1 MGDGT
6 GQEKDFIWVCR
17 PESVQK
23 GFLETIQEPG
33 LKRPGCLSSGVTR
46 YKKMLCLGT
55 SGMEARPPALTEKTQ
70 TTSLQEP
77 SDGCGDFTGSSIIL
91 GEIVQSAMM
100 PSSCTSEPLVPR
112 SPRVKNKAAV
122 CPSCTPHPFIFSS
135 GPQTVRCVAVI
146 SWELSSLSLTTVS
159 ISPVQV
165 TWTKPSTFR
174 FR

>member
-1 MGDGT
+1 MGM
-6 GQEKDFIWVCR
+6 GQDKDFIWVCR

-23 GFLETIQEPG
+23 GFLETIQEPD

-70 TTSLQEP
+70 TTSLREP

-91 GEIVQSAMM
+91 SEIVPSAMM

-112 SPRVKNKAAV
+112 FPHVLKTKQLCVLRARHIPSSSPRVLKLYAV
-122 CPSCTPHPFIFSS
+122 
-135 GPQTVRCVAVI
+135 
-146 SWELSSLSLTTVS
+146 LL
-159 ISPVQV
+159 
-165 TWTKPSTFR
+165 
-174 FR
+174 

>member
-1 MGDGT
+1 M
-6 GQEKDFIWVCR
+6 CR

-77 SDGCGDFTGSSIIL
+77 SDGCGDFTGPFNHH
-91 GEIVQSAMM
+91 EKVQSAMV

-112 SPRVKNKAAV
+112 SPHVLKTKQLCVLRARHIPSSSPRVLKLDAV
-122 CPSCTPHPFIFSS
+122 
-135 GPQTVRCVAVI
+135 
-146 SWELSSLSLTTVS
+146 LL
-159 ISPVQV
+159 
-165 TWTKPSTFR
+165 
-174 FR
+174 